1 MNGDTYVQTDTLPM
15 PNPETGRLLLE
26 ESPEGSSGLLS
37 SFSELGE
44 ILSAGGPVVALLL
57 VLSVIALSVILLK
70 FYQFNRLHLG
80 RTRPLE
86 QALGLYLKGDTA
98 AAMRLLDSSRHPAAT
113 PLQAAIRGMNRADL
127 SQQLVREEVER
138 IAGENLNALR
148 AHLRILEVIGS
159 LSPLLGLFGT
169 VLGMIAAFQQLE
181 LAGNQVNP
189 SVLSGGIWEAL
200 LTTAV
205 GLAVAIPA
213 ILALSWFERRVDHC
227 THIIESSVTRVFT
240 RPFYSTESNHD
251 PRQLHDVARSRLQ
264 PAE

>member
-1 MNGDTYVQTDTLPM
+1 MDGDSYVQTDALPM
-15 PNPETGRLLLE
+15 PDPETGRLLME
-26 ESPEGSSGLLS
+26 EEGGFLS
-37 SFSELGE
+37 SFTELGE
-44 ILSAGGPVVALLL
+44 ILSAGGPVVAILL
-57 VLSVIALSVILLK
+57 VLSVVALSVILLK
-70 FYQFNRLHLG
+70 FYQFQRLHLS
-80 RTRPLE
+80 RTRPLDD
-86 QALGLYLKGDTA
+86 ALDHYLKGNTA
-98 AAMRLLDSSRHPAAT
+98 AAMRMLDASRHPAAA
-113 PLQAAIRGMNRADL
+113 PLQAAIRGMNRTDL

-138 IAGENLNALR
+138 IAGEKLNALR

-227 THIIESSVTRVFT
+227 THVIESSVTRVFT
-240 RPFYSTESNHD
+240 RAFYSAESSHES
-251 PRQLHDVARSRLQ
+251 RQFHDVSRARLQ

>member
-1 MNGDTYVQTDTLPM
+1 MEDEIYVQTDTLPM
-15 PNPETGRLLLE
+15 PDPETGRLLAE
-26 ESPEGSSGLLS
+26 EEPGLLS
-37 SFSELGE
+37 SLGQFGEL
-44 ILSAGGPVVALLL
+44 LDAGGPVVAILL
-57 VLSVIALSVILLK
+57 VLSVVALSVILLK
-70 FYQFNRLHLG
+70 FYQFQRLRLA
-80 RTRPLE
+80 RTRPLDD
-86 QALGLYLKGDTA
+86 ALNQYLNGNTA
-98 AAMRLLDSSRHPAAT
+98 AAMRLLNASRHPAAA

-138 IAGENLNALR
+138 IAGEKLNALR

-227 THIIESSVTRVFT
+227 THLIESSVTRVFT
-240 RPFYSTESNHD
+240 RAFYSAESNHD
-251 PRQLHDVARSRLQ
+251 PRQFHDVARPRLQ
-264 PAE
+264 SAE